1 MHAVVAKIT
10 LWCKNLV
17 LQEQLQDQLLPPN
30 YLVGLDIVNLDEEYF
45 MIIHS
50 PIIMMM
56 TIVDGL

>member
-17 LQEQLQDQLLPPN
+17 LQEQLQDQLFPPN
-30 YLVGLDIVNLDEEYF
+30 YLVGLDIVNLDDEYF